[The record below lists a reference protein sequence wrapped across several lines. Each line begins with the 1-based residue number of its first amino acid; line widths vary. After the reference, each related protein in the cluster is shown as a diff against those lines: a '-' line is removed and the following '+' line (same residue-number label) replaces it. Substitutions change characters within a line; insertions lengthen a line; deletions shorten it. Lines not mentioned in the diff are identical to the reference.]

1 MNFNK
6 LYNIILQSIINQ
18 NKASRKEML
27 AKLKNHQYIEGFL
40 NEIAKFSNKTADFLA
55 KYFASGELTDVE
67 DPRIDQVVEILKRK
81 TDYNIY
87 RVVTL
92 KDFLK
97 QNETFYKRQ
106 QDKKTADEIID
117 YIDKNVPEFSQK
129 TELKNGVIIYRVQQ
143 SQKAQKAVRKVID
156 LCWGTGAN
164 PWCLASRRGGINV
177 NYNNYWNQYN
187 AYPKHIAFQNGKLL
201 AFCANDSQKNVWW
214 NRQDKDTDQLQLLDH
229 SFMNTPK
236 YVWNNEQKLTRFLQ
250 RNKDKLVHYAQTDSY
265 ECRGD
270 LQIYDKDIIDG
281 HLPVKFT
288 EVMGCF
294 DISHLKRLTTLEGC
308 PKKVTVDFD
317 VSECPNIISLQ
328 GAPEYVGGDYDCSS
342 CKKLT
347 SLKGM
352 PKRLYGSTELNNLPG
367 ITNLQGAP
375 EIVDGYFYVSSCD
388 NLTSLIGSPKKIKG
402 QFAIDCDRK
411 LKTLQSTTEEVDG
424 DFNINCL
431 DNLISCKGLPKL
443 IKGDLW
449 LHFCDSV
456 KSLDCSETVVKGNFY
471 LRACPKLKSLANGP
485 TRVSKKLVYGWN
497 ERLKI
502 TEADKQK
509 YKLLEKQGQWQCD
522 E

>member
-40 NEIAKFSNKTADFLA
+40 NELAKFSNKTADFLA

-106 QDKKTADEIID
+106 QDKKTADEIIN
-117 YIDKNVPEFSQK
+117 YIDKNIPQFSQK
-129 TELKNGVIIYRVQQ
+129 TELKNGVITYRVQD
-143 SQKAQKAVRKVID
+143 SQKAQRAVRKVID

-164 PWCLASRRGGINV
+164 PWCLASRKGGINV
-177 NYNNYWNQYN
+177 NYNNYWTKYN
-187 AYPKHIAFQNGKLL
+187 SYPKHIAFQNGKLL
-201 AFCANDSQKNVWW
+201 AFCANDYQKNVWW
-214 NRQDKDTDQLQLLDH
+214 NRNDESHDQLQLLDH

-236 YVWNNEQKLTRFLQ
+236 YEWDDKQKINRFVQ
-250 RNKDKLVHYAQTDSY
+250 RNKDKLVYYAQTDSY

-270 LQIYDKDIIDG
+270 IQIYDKDVING

-288 EVMGCF
+288 EIIGSF
-294 DISHLKRLTTLEGC
+294 GISQLKKLTTLEGC
-308 PKKVTVDFD
+308 PKKVTIDFD
-317 VSECPNIISLQ
+317 CHGCTNLTSLQ
-328 GAPEYVGGDYDCSS
+328 GGPTYVGGNYDCSA

-352 PKRLYGSTELNNLPG
+352 PKRLYGNTELNDIPG
-367 ITNLQGAP
+367 LTTLQGAP
-375 EIVDGYFYVSSCD
+375 EKVDGDWNLYCCD
-388 NLTSLIGSPKKIKG
+388 NLTSLIGGPKIVKG
-402 QFAIDCDRK
+402 EVRIDGCSK
-411 LKTLQSTTEEVDG
+411 LKSFQGAPEEVG
-424 DFNINCL
+424 GEFWTENL
-431 DNLISCKGLPKL
+431 DSLTSCKGLPKL
-443 IKGDLW
+443 VKKDTWIQ
-449 LHFCDSV
+449 FCDNL
-456 KSLDCSETVVKGNFY
+456 KSLDCPDNVTKGNFNI
-471 LRACPKLKSLANGP
+471 RACPKLKSLANGP
-485 TRVSKKLVYGWN
+485 AKVGKRLRYGWN

-502 TEADKQK
+502 TAQDKQK